1 MIDCRVLVIS
11 SLLECGVI
19 MRQFPLVYHLVFI
32 LRIGFRYLL
41 IYCDESEI
49 LIEYIARYVPVAVVK
64 NVFVEHDKKL

>member
-1 MIDCRVLVIS
+1 MIDCRILVIS

>member
-1 MIDCRVLVIS
+1 VIDCRVLVIS

-19 MRQFPLVYHLVFI
+19 MRQFPLVYHLVFV

-41 IYCDESEI
+41 IYCDEGEI

-64 NVFVEHDKKL
+64 NVFMKHDKKL